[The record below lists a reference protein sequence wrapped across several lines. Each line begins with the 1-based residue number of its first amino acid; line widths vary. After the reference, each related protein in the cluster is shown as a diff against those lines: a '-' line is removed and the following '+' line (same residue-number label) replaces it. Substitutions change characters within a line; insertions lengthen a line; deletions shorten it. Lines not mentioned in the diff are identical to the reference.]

1 MSNRKLARIAV
12 NRTVDTPTHGAVT
25 LLDFNYEYVLLET
38 SRQELSYEIHL
49 PIGDGLTL
57 ECVWVQ
63 SLRNKRGNLYRV
75 TNIQDI
81 ARNHQ
86 MQTLEALFTQWNKE
100 QLQTGRPNVI
110 SKDKNVSKDELNEMA
125 YL

>member
-1 MSNRKLARIAV
+1 
-12 NRTVDTPTHGAVT
+12 VDTSTHGTVT

-38 SRQELSYEIHL
+38 SRQELSYEIDL
-49 PIGDGLTL
+49 PISDDLTL

-81 ARNHQ
+81 ARKHQ
-86 MQTLEALFTQWNKE
+86 MAALESLLTQWNRE
-100 QLQTGRPNVI
+100 QQQSGRSNVT
-110 SKDKNVSKDELNEMA
+110 SKDKSVSNDELNEMA